1 MTSEP
6 GDEPRE
12 VFPSARL
19 EAKRARGRRR
29 YLWAALLILAAVAA
43 GGVLGSAATIIYL
56 RGKGFPRPPPPD
68 SIARAMLE
76 RLEAAVAVSG
86 EEKRAVERIALS
98 HLEKIADIH
107 AESFAGIRKEF
118 ESLHAEVGEVLG
130 PERFR
135 VWDDR
140 ERERWRKLRE
150 QAGFRKRG
158 EGGARGKEGRP

>member
-1 MTSEP
+1 
-6 GDEPRE
+6 
-12 VFPSARL
+12 
-19 EAKRARGRRR
+19 
-29 YLWAALLILAAVAA
+29 
-43 GGVLGSAATIIYL
+43 
-56 RGKGFPRPPPPD
+56 
-68 SIARAMLE
+68 MLE